1 MLRAF
6 HETPL
11 LDPARAGREA
21 RRLGELASRPAAP
34 PIAPGLVFLADAE
47 ETFYLSNN
55 LPEQL
60 RNLFASLSPRRLDED
75 ALEAACE
82 RARALLLGSSLLDD
96 AVSQIRLALSNL
108 GVAGTLHL
116 RRDGQDLA
124 ETGDG
129 PRGAAIALKRV
140 WARDWDFD
148 PTLERLD
155 ATGTVGIDAHPVL
168 LFAGQPGR
176 EDDRASR
183 AASAALGRPVRAHSN
198 ELGVCGLR
206 EG

>member
-6 HETPL
+6 NETL
-11 LDPARAGREA
+11 SLDPARAGREA
-21 RRLGELASRPAAP
+21 RLLGELASRPGAP
-34 PIAPGLVFLADAE
+34 RIAPGLVLLSDAE

-60 RNLFASLSPRRLDED
+60 RSLFAGLNPRRLDED
-75 ALEAACE
+75 ALEVACE
-82 RARALLLGSSLLDD
+82 RARAQLLASSLLDD
-96 AVSQIRLALSNL
+96 SISRIRLAVSNL
-108 GVAGTLHL
+108 GIRGAVHL
-116 RRDGQDLA
+116 RRDSRDRA

-129 PRGAAIALKRV
+129 PRGAIIALKRV

-155 ATGTVGIDAHPVL
+155 ATGTVGIDARPVL
-168 LFAGQPGR
+168 LFAGKPGS
-176 EDDRASR
+176 EDPVASR
-183 AASAALGRPVRAHSN
+183 TAGAALGRLARAHSN
-198 ELGVCGLR
+198 EAGLCGLR